1 MPRSTKKS
9 TKNTKNVVTMPIAA
23 AAIHSTAPNPADVA
37 RRAFELYCER
47 GYQDGHDVQD
57 WLQAERELRRTAST
71 AA

>member
-1 MPRSTKKS
+1 MARSVKKS
-9 TKNTKNVVTMPIAA
+9 TKNVLAMPIPAA
-23 AAIHSTAPNPADVA
+23 TIQSTAPSRDDVA

-47 GYQDGHDVQD
+47 GYQDGYDVQD

>member
-1 MPRSTKKS
+1 MPRPVKKS
-9 TKNTKNVVTMPIAA
+9 TKNVVAMPMPVVALQSAA
-23 AAIHSTAPNPADVA
+23 PSRDDIA

-47 GYQDGHDVQD
+47 GYRDGYDVQD